1 MNNFQHDGR
10 HDEQHDQS
18 WLAQAH
24 AVVATGWL
32 TGGSMYALGAVSSE
46 FPAIISSLMFLA
58 GAVAVEG
65 GLRHYRAWRRITDEL
80 HAAGCTC
87 PPGSGG
93 VALRVRDRANR

>member
-1 MNNFQHDGR
+1 MNNFQHARR

-18 WLAQAH
+18 WLTQAH

-65 GLRHYRAWRRITDEL
+65 GLRHYRTWRRITTEL

-87 PPGSGG
+87 PSGAGG
-93 VALRVRDRANR
+93 VALRVRDRANQ